1 MKEDYFS
8 IENLDATDYE
18 TDLQIEI
25 SSTLETT
32 IKTSQMESK

>member
-8 IENLDATDYE
+8 VENLEAADYE